1 MMTRSCS
8 ACRLGSDWYS
18 NCCAFLLAVNPGAQA
33 GDGPHK
39 QGFYYLGTSL
49 SPTAVVNFEIAV
61 CALHV
66 PARTNLCTN
75 NRTRVIVITCK
86 LLISC
91 VITAI
96 ILFCII
102 PPTLTEMRAI
112 YWNVR
117 ACNGYAESKSHSL
130 NGCVLVR
137 ARTHLFTE
145 YNIWRRGAQQMGKGT
160 CSSYVATCWILVT
173 PSICSPEI

>member
-1 MMTRSCS
+1 
-8 ACRLGSDWYS
+8 
-18 NCCAFLLAVNPGAQA
+18 
-33 GDGPHK
+33 
-39 QGFYYLGTSL
+39 
-49 SPTAVVNFEIAV
+49 V

-130 NGCVLVR
+130 NGCVLVLTCLRSTTFGEEVPSRWEKGR
-137 ARTHLFTE
+137 A
-145 YNIWRRGAQQMGKGT
+145 A
-160 CSSYVATCWILVT
+160 AT
-173 PSICSPEI
+173 